1 METSFYVYAYLDP
14 TKFGKFDL
22 ENFVSLFSP
31 LYVGKGKENRLNHGL
46 GAVDAA
52 KPQLTN
58 RRLYCKL
65 VSLKKKGFDPVVVKI
80 KSDMT
85 SAKALE
91 LEAMLIKRFGRKVFD
106 HRGILLNIALGGEI
120 PDTTGVPPSNKGKSI
135 SQLYSEEKVKQIRS
149 ILSLPKSQKTK
160 DKMVN
165 TRMSKGTYY
174 TKDLHPRA
182 KHFTAINPEGVAFE
196 LHGNLKDFCK
206 EMNLSWQTFYGNLNS
221 GIIILDRSRYKNL
234 SRLTNRFFN
243 TLGWQIY
250 SQ

>member
-1 METSFYVYAYLDP
+1 MNEIERDFQDAYDVI
-14 TKFGKFDL
+14 GS
-22 ENFVSLFSP
+22 N
-31 LYVGKGKENRLNHGL
+31 GMN
-46 GAVDAA
+46 
-52 KPQLTN
+52 
-58 RRLYCKL
+58 CKL
-65 VSLKKKGFDPVVVKI
+65 TKVGDRS
-80 KSDMT
+80 
-85 SAKALE
+85 
-91 LEAMLIKRFGRKVFD
+91 GR
-106 HRGILLNIALGGEI
+106 LTQE
-120 PDTTGVPPSNKGKSI
+120 
-135 SQLYSEEKVKQIRS
+135 
-149 ILSLPKSQKTK
+149 TK

-206 EMNLSWQTFYGNLNS
+206 EMNLSWQTLYGNVNS